1 MVGSDQDEE
10 LPVEQWT
17 QFRGVVGIL
26 MYMSTDRPDIQY
38 TVNELSSLMSKPT
51 QRGWESAKHLVRYLL
66 KTKDYMLCFLAEKLK
81 TVMMWS
87 S

>member
-1 MVGSDQDEE
+1 METVS
-10 LPVEQWT
+10 
-17 QFRGVVGIL
+17 RSIVGIL

-66 KTKDYMLCFLAEKLK
+66 KTKDYALFFGEKLK